1 MGIIFFIGFT
11 VLWVVSF
18 LIFGSIFNTRRV
30 RSGVDIDDFLT
41 GFITGLALG
50 PFAVMSGFDPRRQSN
65 KKSKGLIPGGIVGMI
80 LFISAYLNL

>member
-1 MGIIFFIGFT
+1 MDIITFIGFT
-11 VLWVVSF
+11 AIWIVGF
-18 LIFGSIFNTRRV
+18 LIIGSIINTSRAK
-30 RSGVDIDDFLT
+30 SGVDINDFLT

-50 PFAVMSGFDPRRQSN
+50 PFAVMSGLDPRRQSN

>member
-11 VLWVVSF
+11 VLWVVIF

-50 PFAVMSGFDPRRQSN
+50 PFAIMSGLDPRNTS
-65 KKSKGLIPGGIVGMI
+65 KKGRGMLPGGVVGVV
-80 LFISAYLNL
+80 LFLSTYFSL